1 MAIQD
6 RKNTVFTAPM
16 AIVEVGGIEVG
27 KIKGISCNEEFSR
40 VPIVPL
46 GRLGP
51 EEIPIVGWR
60 GSMSCEMFLCDL
72 GRILYAQNK
81 INQIYLDA
89 YNPLRRD
96 VVDYK
101 TMETTLIIS
110 DEIQIDVVIYR
121 KVGNDYDPQTG
132 LPNTA
137 VRGLYSMDAN
147 NGDKIGK
154 NAGKQEFARINGIYL
169 TRDSWSVQGE
179 SISMHNCEFQYKE
192 PIHYVP
198 NLVVQ

>member
-27 KIKGISCNEEFSR
+27 KIKGISCNEE
-40 VPIVPL
+40 L
-46 GRLGP
+46 
-51 EEIPIVGWR
+51 
-60 GSMSCEMFLCDL
+60 SCEMFLCDL

-169 TRDSWSVQGE
+169 TRDSCSRFYGFR
-179 SISMHNCEFQYKE
+179 ISLFDT
-192 PIHYVP
+192 P
-198 NLVVQ
+198 LT